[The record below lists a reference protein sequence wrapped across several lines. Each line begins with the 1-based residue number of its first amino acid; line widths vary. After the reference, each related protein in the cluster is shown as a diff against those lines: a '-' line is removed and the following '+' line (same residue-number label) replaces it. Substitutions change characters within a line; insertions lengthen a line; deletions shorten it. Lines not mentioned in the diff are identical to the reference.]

1 MASLLT
7 ARLERA
13 LLLSEALA
21 AAVDDPALARDLAGA
36 PSNRMGDQFWC
47 LVGGRESY
55 ARAIAAGAWSGFSCS
70 LAAAD
75 ARRAAAVRDALARA
89 RGAVLDALAG
99 HDPTPARA
107 ALAFDLLEHEAQ
119 HHGQLIR
126 YFYANGVAFPPE
138 FARRYALSQPGDPA

>member
-1 MASLLT
+1 MPSTLT

-13 LLLSEALA
+13 LLLTEALA
-21 AAVDDPALARDLAGA
+21 AAVDDPTLARDIAGA
-36 PSNRMGDQFWC
+36 PSNRIGDQFWC

-70 LAAAD
+70 LGAAE
-75 ARRAAAVRDALARA
+75 ARRAEAVRSALARA
-89 RGAVLDALAG
+89 REAALEAASRHDLAG
-99 HDPTPARA
+99 DRA
-107 ALAFDLLEHEAQ
+107 GLAFDLLEHEAQ

-138 FARRYALSQPGDPA
+138 FARRYALSQPGA